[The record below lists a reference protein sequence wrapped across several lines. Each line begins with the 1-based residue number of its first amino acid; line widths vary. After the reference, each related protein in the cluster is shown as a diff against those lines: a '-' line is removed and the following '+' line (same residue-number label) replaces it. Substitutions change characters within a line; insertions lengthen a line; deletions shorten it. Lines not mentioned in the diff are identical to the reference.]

1 MIWEL
6 LQFKEVLFRKIKMNL
21 LNTRKRLWQILERGS
36 ENDKVSVYTDIFL
49 ITLIILNITAVLL
62 ETVDSIYSVY
72 KFEFLLFERISTFIF
87 LVEYLL
93 RVWVS
98 IEGIDKKKKSSKFLT
113 RLKYMC
119 TWPAI
124 IDLLAVLSGLI
135 PMIFEIDLRILRAL
149 RMLRLLKFSRYFKVM
164 NLLLGVL
171 KEERQSFLAAMFL
184 LTIAMLI
191 ASTGIYIF
199 EKDAQPDKFGSIPE
213 AMWWAVATLTTVG
226 YGDVTP
232 ITAMGKIFG
241 ALITII
247 GIGTVALPSG
257 ILASGFSDQ
266 LKRRKNAYENEL
278 SLAMQDGII
287 TQKERDKWVSTGCD
301 HFPPYD
307 MGNLEDPLVY
317 DTLHSQLNLDTINWH
332 RTLDYD
338 QIDYSINFKT
348 VFGLDKKSLSD
359 IISNITGMP
368 VTDHT
373 KKIIHQYQKINKELY
388 F

>member
-1 MIWEL
+1 MSLKFI
-6 LQFKEVLFRKIKMNL
+6 
-21 LNTRKRLWQILERGS
+21 RKRLWQILEKGNETDRA
-36 ENDKVSVYTDIFL
+36 SVYTDIFL
-49 ITLIILNITAVLL
+49 ITLIILNIIAVIL
-62 ETVDSIYSVY
+62 ETVDSIYSAY
-72 KFEFLLFERISTFIF
+72 SFYFIIFERSSTFIF
-87 LVEYLL
+87 LVEYIL

-98 IEGIDKKKKSSKFLT
+98 IEDINKKNKISNFLI
-113 RLKYMC
+113 RVKYIGS
-119 TWPAI
+119 WPAI
-124 IDLLAVLSGLI
+124 IDLLAVLSGLL

-266 LKRRKNAYENEL
+266 LKRRKNTYEKEL
-278 SLAMQDGII
+278 SIAMQDGII
-287 TQKERDKWVSTGCD
+287 TKKERVKLEKIAG
-301 HFPPYD
+301 D
-307 MGNLEDPLVY
+307 MNLSV
-317 DTLHSQLNLDTINWH
+317 
-332 RTLDYD
+332 D
-338 QIDYSINFKT
+338 QI
-348 VFGLDKKSLSD
+348 
-359 IISNITGMP
+359 
-368 VTDHT
+368 
-373 KKIIHQYQKINKELY
+373 KIMEKRLKDD
-388 F
+388 

>member
-1 MIWEL
+1 MRLKLI
-6 LQFKEVLFRKIKMNL
+6 
-21 LNTRKRLWQILERGS
+21 RKRLWQILEKGNEKDR
-36 ENDKVSVYTDIFL
+36 VSVYTDIFL
-49 ITLIILNITAVLL
+49 ITLIILNIIAVIL
-62 ETVDSIYSVY
+62 ETVDSIYSAY
-72 KFEFLLFERISTFIF
+72 SFYFIIFERSSTFIF
-87 LVEYLL
+87 LIEYIL

-98 IEGIDKKKKSSKFLT
+98 IEDTNKKNKISNFII
-113 RLKYMC
+113 RVKYIGS
-119 TWPAI
+119 WPAI
-124 IDLLAVLSGLI
+124 IDLLAVLSGLL

-266 LKRRKNAYENEL
+266 LKRRKNTYEKEL
-278 SLAMQDGII
+278 SIAMQDGII
-287 TQKERDKWVSTGCD
+287 TKKERVKLEKIAG
-301 HFPPYD
+301 D
-307 MGNLEDPLVY
+307 MNLSV
-317 DTLHSQLNLDTINWH
+317 
-332 RTLDYD
+332 D
-338 QIDYSINFKT
+338 QI
-348 VFGLDKKSLSD
+348 
-359 IISNITGMP
+359 
-368 VTDHT
+368 
-373 KKIIHQYQKINKELY
+373 KIMEKRLKDD
-388 F
+388 

>member
-1 MIWEL
+1 MKL
-6 LQFKEVLFRKIKMNL
+6 KKIRN
-21 LNTRKRLWQILERGS
+21 RLWQILEKGN

-49 ITLIILNITAVLL
+49 ITLIILNIIAVIL
-62 ETVDSIYSVY
+62 ETVDSIYLVY
-72 KFEFLLFERISTFIF
+72 KLHFLIFERVSTFIF
-87 LVEYLL
+87 LIEYIL

-98 IEGIDKKKKSSKFLT
+98 IENFSNKNKSSKFLI
-113 RLKYMC
+113 RLKYMSS
-119 TWPAI
+119 WPAI
-124 IDLLAVLSGLI
+124 IDLLAVLSGLL

-247 GIGTVALPSG
+247 GIALVLVVA
-257 ILASGFSDQ
+257 IIAAVIIVRIQ
-266 LKRRKNAYENEL
+266 RR
-278 SLAMQDGII
+278 
-287 TQKERDKWVSTGCD
+287 R
-301 HFPPYD
+301 
-307 MGNLEDPLVY
+307 
-317 DTLHSQLNLDTINWH
+317 
-332 RTLDYD
+332 
-338 QIDYSINFKT
+338 
-348 VFGLDKKSLSD
+348 
-359 IISNITGMP
+359 
-368 VTDHT
+368 
-373 KKIIHQYQKINKELY
+373 
-388 F
+388 

>member
-72 KFEFLLFERISTFIF
+72 RFEFLVFERISTFIF

-98 IEGIDKKKKSSKFLT
+98 IEGIDKKKKSSKLLT

-232 ITAMGKIFG
+232 VTAMGKIFG

-266 LKRRKNAYENEL
+266 LKRRKNTYENEL
-278 SLAMQDGII
+278 SLAMQDGKI
-287 TQKERDKWVSTGCD
+287 TKKERDKLEKIAE
-301 HFPPYD
+301 D
-307 MGNLEDPLVY
+307 MNL
-317 DTLHSQLNLDTINWH
+317 SI
-332 RTLDYD
+332 D
-338 QIDYSINFKT
+338 QIK
-348 VFGLDKKSLSD
+348 LMEKKLNDS
-359 IISNITGMP
+359 
-368 VTDHT
+368 
-373 KKIIHQYQKINKELY
+373 
-388 F
+388 

>member
-1 MIWEL
+1 MGL
-6 LQFKEVLFRKIKMNL
+6 LHI
-21 LNTRKRLWQILERGS
+21 RKRLWQILEKGN
-36 ENDKVSVYTDIFL
+36 EKDKASVYTDIFL
-49 ITLIILNITAVLL
+49 ITLIILNIVAVVL
-62 ETVDSIYSVY
+62 ETVDSIYNVY
-72 KFEFLLFERISTFIF
+72 KIYFIIFERVSTFIF
-87 LVEYLL
+87 LIEYIM

-98 IEGIDKKKKSSKFLT
+98 IEQNSSKKKLSKVVV
-113 RLKYMC
+113 RLKYMT

-124 IDLLAVLSGLI
+124 IDLLAVLSGLL

-266 LKRRKNAYENEL
+266 LKRRKNTYEKEL
-278 SLAMQDGII
+278 SIAMQDGII
-287 TQKERDKWVSTGCD
+287 TKKERNKLEKIAE
-301 HFPPYD
+301 D
-307 MGNLEDPLVY
+307 MNLSV
-317 DTLHSQLNLDTINWH
+317 
-332 RTLDYD
+332 D
-338 QIDYSINFKT
+338 QIKLMEKRLKDVK
-348 VFGLDKKSLSD
+348 
-359 IISNITGMP
+359 
-368 VTDHT
+368 
-373 KKIIHQYQKINKELY
+373 
-388 F
+388 